1 MQVEATNLKGET
13 NNDHVQ
19 NPNNESNVAAT
30 TESIE
35 SKVAE
40 HPPVVA
46 TRFEREP
53 GKRVQILELPADQ
66 QDEAQRFYI

>member
-19 NPNNESNVAAT
+19 NPNNQSNVAVTA
-30 TESIE
+30 EPIDVE
-35 SKVAE
+35 VAE

-46 TRFEREP
+46 TRFERDP
-53 GKRVQILELPADQ
+53 CKRV
-66 QDEAQRFYI
+66 